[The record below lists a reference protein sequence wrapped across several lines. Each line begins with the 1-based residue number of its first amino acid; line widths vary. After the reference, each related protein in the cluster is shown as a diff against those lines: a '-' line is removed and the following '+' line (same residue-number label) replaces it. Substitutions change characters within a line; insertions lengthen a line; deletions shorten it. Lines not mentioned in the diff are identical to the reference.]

1 MVKAKLGPLYPA
13 DSQFILR
20 YVCHLS
26 FIWRFIVLINPLTCH
41 PLFSSVPFV
50 LSYIWDKD
58 AKVLPLSH
66 SLYPELQLNR
76 CYENGNLTKIHL
88 KVRQSGKVVMSG
100 YNRLFAVIVI
110 HIVPNRHTGERGMH
124 WNKINYKGDYHS
136 APGPD
141 REIRGRG
148 SRHPD
153 PDIRRGGGGGGG
165 CGAITKKFL
174 LALRASVWYKN
185 KGAPP
190 LELPL
195 SF

>member
-1 MVKAKLGPLYPA
+1 
-13 DSQFILR
+13 
-20 YVCHLS
+20 
-26 FIWRFIVLINPLTCH
+26 
-41 PLFSSVPFV
+41 
-50 LSYIWDKD
+50 
-58 AKVLPLSH
+58 
-66 SLYPELQLNR
+66 
-76 CYENGNLTKIHL
+76 
-88 KVRQSGKVVMSG
+88 MSG

-153 PDIRRGGGGGGG
+153 PDIRRGGGGGG
-165 CGAITKKFL
+165 CGAISKKFF